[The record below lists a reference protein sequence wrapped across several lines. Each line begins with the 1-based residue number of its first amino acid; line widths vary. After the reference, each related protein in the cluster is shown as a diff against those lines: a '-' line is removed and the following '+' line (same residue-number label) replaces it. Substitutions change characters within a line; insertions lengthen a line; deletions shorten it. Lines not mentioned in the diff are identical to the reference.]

1 MIGVVRAL
9 SGVESAATEPAAPMG
24 VEKSGGVRWAISSR
38 HDKKCPVR
46 IARGKV
52 TGRTRLHREHTS
64 FDHERGCK
72 TATVKLQL
80 RRRPKTD
87 DATWPGRRATVPI
100 RRAFPVIAS
109 AAKQSIYP
117 REGPPTSSQ
126 SRSCSSALEDLRR
139 QRTRR
144 GQIGG
149 RAAAEPWI
157 ALHCIASLATTGR
170 A

>member
-1 MIGVVRAL
+1 MALYGLSHVRGVCCDGAGRIH
-9 SGVESAATEPAAPMG
+9 GRR
-24 VEKSGGVRWAISSR
+24 KSGGDVRWAISSR

-80 RRRPKTD
+80 RRNPN
-87 DATWPGRRATVPI
+87 DAAWPGRRTTVPI
-100 RRAFPVIAS
+100 STRSPSLRAQRSHPSIHEMVHRRVSKAGRAVTLFRICGVS
-109 AAKQSIYP
+109 GRGAAK
-117 REGPPTSSQ
+117 
-126 SRSCSSALEDLRR
+126 SAGGR
-139 QRTRR
+139 QRNR
-144 GQIGG
+144 G
-149 RAAAEPWI
+149 
-157 ALHCIASLATTGR
+157 LHCIASLATTGR

>member
-9 SGVESAATEPAAPMG
+9 RCVESAATEPAAPMG
-24 VEKSGGVRWAISSR
+24 VEKSGDQQPPV
-38 HDKKCPVR
+38 DKKCPVR

-80 RRRPKTD
+80 RRRPKLTTLLGQGD
-87 DATWPGRRATVPI
+87 VRLFPFRRAV
-100 RRAFPVIAS
+100 PVIAS
-109 AAKQSIYP
+109 AAQPSIYP
-117 REGPPTSSQ
+117 REGSPTSFR
-126 SRSCSSALEDLRR
+126 SRSCSNSLEDLRR
-139 QRTRR
+139 QRMRR

-157 ALHCIASLATTGR
+157 ASLR
-170 A
+170 SQ